1 VNSLLHEIAAAERD
15 RTLPET
21 PAHARGLQ
29 LLEWERVTALVARHC
44 RNAPAA
50 ERVRGRRP
58 YVDAAPIRLRHTL
71 AAELR
76 PGAER
81 DAWPP
86 LCNVG
91 EAVALLERDRP
102 LRLEGHELVHL
113 ASVAAELDR
122 LRGHFLALETDC
134 PRWCDGARQLAGLEA
149 VSAAV
154 GRYLDRDGGVRDD
167 ATPELSRLRRGIRD
181 GERGVRAEV
190 GRAMAAARARDALTA
205 PEPTLRGERFCLPV
219 RAGSKRHVEGIVHD
233 RSASGGT
240 LYIEPAAV
248 VQLQN
253 DLTEQR
259 LSAAAEVARI
269 ILELNTL
276 VEANA
281 AELAEACEF
290 ALRVDETCAA
300 LRWSFDI
307 DGAVVVPVADGGLGL
322 CRARHPLLICP
333 DGPDHPDDPDDPA
346 CVPLDLEL
354 AGDTRVLLISGPNA
368 GGKSVALKCVG
379 LMVLLAQCGWELP
392 VRADSTLPLMNRV
405 FVDLGDDQS
414 IARSLSS
421 FTAHLG
427 HLAGFLADADAR
439 TLVLCDEIGSGTDP
453 EEGSALAYTVLE
465 ALASRGATV
474 VASTHYSLLKAAVDD
489 HDAMINAAMEF
500 DERSLRPLFRLRPGV
515 PGASHAFDM
524 AARMGFPGDLLARAR
539 ERVGEARFRIER
551 LLVELGTRS
560 RRLGEAERA
569 AREDAEAA
577 ARDRQDL
584 TRRLAKIDEERAAL
598 LETARERGEGFLADA
613 RRTLERVVRELRSG
627 GADGKAIRYG
637 RAALDRLRDD
647 LPGDGHRPP
656 AAPASACG
664 DRVRVPHLGLTGR
677 VAEIRGGK
685 IVVNAEGMRLTLTPD
700 LVEPAPE
707 AEQTHTP
714 AGTGDWRWSAVDAP
728 AAHEIDLRGVRAEEG
743 WDALD
748 RLIDRAIPAGINEI
762 SVIHGFGT
770 GRLRAH
776 LHERLSGDPRISGF
790 ATAPAD
796 QGGEGRT
803 IVTLA

>member
-1 VNSLLHEIAAAERD
+1 
-15 RTLPET
+15 
-21 PAHARGLQ
+21 
-29 LLEWERVTALVARHC
+29 
-44 RNAPAA
+44 
-50 ERVRGRRP
+50 
-58 YVDAAPIRLRHTL
+58 
-71 AAELR
+71 
-76 PGAER
+76 
-81 DAWPP
+81 
-86 LCNVG
+86 
-91 EAVALLERDRP
+91 
-102 LRLEGHELVHL
+102 
-113 ASVAAELDR
+113 
-122 LRGHFLALETDC
+122 
-134 PRWCDGARQLAGLEA
+134 
-149 VSAAV
+149 
-154 GRYLDRDGGVRDD
+154 
-167 ATPELSRLRRGIRD
+167 
-181 GERGVRAEV
+181 
-190 GRAMAAARARDALTA
+190 MAAARARDALTA